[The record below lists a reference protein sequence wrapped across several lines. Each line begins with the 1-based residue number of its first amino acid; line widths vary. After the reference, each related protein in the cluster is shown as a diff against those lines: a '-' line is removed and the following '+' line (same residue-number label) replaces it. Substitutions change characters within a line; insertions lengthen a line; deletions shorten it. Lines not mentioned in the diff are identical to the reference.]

1 MKKTFTLLFILL
13 AIAFQGF
20 AQDTLTGVVSRVAAP
35 YFEQNVCDS
44 RFAIMAEGETYYVMV
59 DNYWPNPYLEELVI
73 HYDTIPVGN
82 DVEVMGTILGM
93 EDGNGDA
100 FRTIDISKNLN
111 STHRHIPGFFGYRS
125 VSYSG
130 PDPVL
135 AASFDK
141 YTGTEFYFITINGEL
156 QTERPFVINGRTL
169 VEDKR
174 YLFVGES
181 DSLTDYNGNTFLVYE
196 LIDAQPMDQ
205 EDLSINGILTTE
217 NDLCL
222 SWPREESPYLSVFDG
237 EAHHYVTNKG
247 ALQNRYTLYDIRN
260 AFGNNT
266 TVDAGGF
273 AFIRYDLFGAPF
285 NAFEVIKMETE
296 EQTTLAGT
304 LTVAGTPYIGMGP
317 PIPGADMAFS
327 CYGDYYMEFYIDNPK
342 VWDPQSY
349 SYLYNAFIIGNDTI
363 YYDFGQEA
371 TATFIPSIVM
381 NNYRNPVFY
390 IIITGIDGLTGVD
403 ELDLPEI
410 QVFPNPADDVIYI
423 YSKGH
428 VITHVDIMDSKGC
441 LIISKPC
448 RDNNIQFSNLGI
460 HGLLFIQI
468 ELSNCNVITSKI
480 IVK

>member
-1 MKKTFTLLFILL
+1 MKKNLTLLIILL
-13 AIAFQGF
+13 VAAYSGF
-20 AQDTLTGVVSRVAAP
+20 AQDTITGVVSRVAAP
-35 YFEQNVCDS
+35 YYEQNVCDS
-44 RFAIMAEGETYYVMV
+44 RFAIVSEVETYYVMV
-59 DNYWPNPYLEELVI
+59 DNYWPNPYLEDLVI
-73 HYDTIPVGN
+73 HYDTIAIGDEIEVVG
-82 DVEVMGTILGM
+82 DILEM
-93 EDGNGDA
+93 EDGNGEV
-100 FRTIDISKNLN
+100 FQTIDVSKNLN
-111 STHRHIPGFFGYRS
+111 STCQQIPGFFYYDD
-125 VSYSG
+125 VCYPG
-130 PDPVL
+130 PEPIS
-135 AASFDK
+135 AASFVK
-141 YTGTEFYFITINGEL
+141 YTATERYYIAINGEL
-156 QTERPFVINGRTL
+156 QTDIPFSINGRTL

-174 YLFVGES
+174 YLFIGES
-181 DSLTDYNGNTFLVYE
+181 GSWTDCNGNTFLVYE
-196 LIDAQPMDQ
+196 VVDAQPMDQ
-205 EDLSINGILTTE
+205 EDLKISGILTTE

-237 EAHHYVTNKG
+237 ETHHYVTNKG

-273 AFIRYDLFGAPF
+273 EFIRYDLFGAPF

-304 LTVAGTPYIGMGP
+304 LTVAGTPYINMGP

-327 CYGDYYMEFYIDNPK
+327 CYGDFYMEFYIDNPK

-371 TATFIPSIVM
+371 TATFIPSIIM

-390 IIITGIDGLTGVD
+390 IIISGIDGLTGVD

-410 QVFPNPADDVIYI
+410 QVFPNPADDVICI

-428 VITHVDIMDSKGC
+428 VITHVDIMDSKGR
-441 LIISKPC
+441 LIVSKPC
-448 RDNNIQFSNLGI
+448 KDNNIQFSNLGI

-468 ELSNCNVITSKI
+468 ELSDCSVITSKI